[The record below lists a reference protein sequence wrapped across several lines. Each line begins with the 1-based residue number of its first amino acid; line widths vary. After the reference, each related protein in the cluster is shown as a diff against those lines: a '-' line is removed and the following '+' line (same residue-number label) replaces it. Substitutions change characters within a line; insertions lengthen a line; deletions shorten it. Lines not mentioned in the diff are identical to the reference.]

1 MSEDTEV
8 TPAQTPTPP
17 YGQPSGPHQ
26 QQHQPTRSQHST
38 PPSSHSS
45 YDSQAT
51 FVRPADLLRPK
62 PAPPP
67 SAPPSRPQPE
77 SQIDRDE
84 RAGLQACRDFLR
96 ARKCYDV
103 LPLSFRLI
111 ELDVGLTVKE
121 SLQIMVQC
129 GIVSAPLWDS
139 NTSTYAG
146 LLTVNDYLNVVRYY
160 NLHADKL
167 KDVDK
172 LLLSDLKDVEKVL
185 NVRAPETVSASPEAI
200 LYDALRKQL
209 VSRAR
214 RIPLVSY
221 DSDTQRTMVTS
232 VITQYR
238 ILKFIAMNVKE
249 TDMLKKPLAVIKL
262 GTYTEIVRCSMDS
275 SVLDVV
281 DIMVTKNIS
290 SVPVVTTEGVL
301 LNVFEAVDVIEILKS
316 GDYGN
321 LTWTVGRA
329 LSARSATHPGIYCC
343 SIDDGLDTIFE
354 TIKKSRV
361 HRMMVVDDSNVLKG
375 VLSLSDI
382 LHYLLVDGEEHG
394 HVEGRM
400 TLGA

>member
-1 MSEDTEV
+1 MAESDEVNQMSTGQP
-8 TPAQTPTPP
+8 TPADHPHPP
-17 YGQPSGPHQ
+17 VAAHIHHHGHEG
-26 QQHQPTRSQHST
+26 
-38 PPSSHSS
+38 
-45 YDSQAT
+45 T
-51 FVRPADLLRPK
+51 FVRPSDLLRPR
-62 PAPPP
+62 AT
-67 SAPPSRPQPE
+67 SRPIAPAKPDRP
-77 SQIDRDE
+77 IDRDE
-84 RAGLQACRDFLR
+84 RAGLKAIRDFLR
-96 ARKCYDV
+96 VRNCYEV

-121 SLQIMVQC
+121 SLNILVQC

-139 NTSTYAG
+139 TTSTYAG

-160 NLHADKL
+160 NLHADQL
-167 KDVDK
+167 KDVDN

-185 NVRAPETVSASPEAI
+185 NVKPPETVSASPEAI

-221 DSDTQRTMVTS
+221 DSDTQRTMITS

-249 TDMLKKPLAVIKL
+249 TDMLRKPLEIIRL
-262 GTYTEIVRCSMDS
+262 GTYGNIVRCSMDTT
-275 SVLDVV
+275 VLDVI
-281 DIMVTKNIS
+281 DEMVTKNIS

-301 LNVFEAVDVIEILKS
+301 LNVFEAVDVIEILKT

-321 LTWTVGRA
+321 LTWTVGKA
-329 LSARSATHPGIYCC
+329 LSARSPNHPGIYCC
-343 SIDDGLDTIFE
+343 SLEDGLDTIFE

-361 HRMMVVDDSNVLKG
+361 HRLMVVDENNYLKG

-382 LHYLLVDGEEHG
+382 LQYLLVEGQEE
-394 HVEGRM
+394 
-400 TLGA
+400 